1 MAVSFQ
7 LVERASQSFTSA
19 DVKSVKSVFC
29 RDMCVAENT
38 LRGASVEL
46 SAFSGQ
52 PRRRAKRIL
61 LEKVAQPLF
70 RQSQAPPAGGAFS
83 VSGAR
88 ARHAWQTCVTHMTT
102 IDTMASG
109 DKCCQ
114 PTKRRQNDGIWP
126 AHCRFKRRDF
136 SRCDQK
142 SSFCAA
148 RQKVERSLLIKRHHM
163 KTSEQGA
170 PSRERP

>member
-114 PTKRRQNDGIWP
+114 PTKRRQNDGIWS

-142 SSFCAA
+142 SSFLWRTAKSGTVFA
-148 RQKVERSLLIKRHHM
+148 YEKASHEN
-163 KTSEQGA
+163 E
-170 PSRERP
+170 